1 MAPLTEIVAF
11 FEKKIQGAFWRF
23 SGQKRALSDSKH
35 LATLLEFVFSY
46 AHWSNF
52 SKSTTLWKK
61 NYIFFFF
68 DALNLGQIVLKKID
82 SKLTQSL
89 DILILYFFYEYL
101 FDFYTLGPFFGL
113 SSSYSLKDL
122 DNTKYFFIVVV

>member
-1 MAPLTEIVAF
+1 MHTGLILV
-11 FEKKIQGAFWRF
+11 
-23 SGQKRALSDSKH
+23 RAL
-35 LATLLEFVFSY
+35 LCG
-46 AHWSNF
+46 
-52 SKSTTLWKK
+52 KK

-113 SSSYSLKDL
+113 PSSNFN
-122 DNTKYFFIVVV
+122 NTKYFSIVVV